1 MKGPRGPRDGTMY
14 TLGKKLRFSL
24 FGKSHG
30 SCVGCVLEGVPQG
43 TPIDMGVLAH
53 DMALRRPSKGIGTD
67 RTEADEAEVVCG
79 ITDGKADGN
88 AIILKIANGDVDDSK
103 YLPFE
108 RTPRPG
114 HADLPALLALPKFD
128 IRGGG
133 QFSGR
138 LTAAIVAAG
147 GIARQMLAAEGIH
160 IGAFC
165 RSVGNIDDPD
175 ERDADDAKRSERF
188 PTRSC
193 TEELDKAMSEAI
205 LSAKKDGDS
214 VGGVVECIVTGLP
227 IGFGGIWFESLDA
240 ELAHAVFG
248 IPACKGIEFGKGFGI
263 TRMRGSES
271 NDAYRM
277 KGGRIVT
284 ETNNMGGIVGGMS
297 DGADLVFRAA
307 FKPTPSIGAKQD
319 TVNLETCEDADLEI
333 KGRHDPCIAPRAVAV
348 VEAVTAL
355 VLADQMERGL

>member
-1 MKGPRGPRDGTMY
+1 MY

-30 SCVGCVLEGVPQG
+30 PCVGCVLEGVPQG
-43 TPIDMGVLAH
+43 TPIDMESLAH
-53 DMALRRPSKGIGTD
+53 DMALRKPSKGIGTD
-67 RTEADEAEVVCG
+67 RVEADKVDVICG
-79 ITDGKADGN
+79 IEGGKADGN
-88 AIILKIANGDVDDSK
+88 AIILEIANGNVDDSK

-108 RTPRPG
+108 ETPRPG

-147 GIARQMLAAEGIH
+147 GIARQMLAAKGIV
-160 IGAFC
+160 IGSFC
-165 RSVGNIDDPD
+165 RSIGNVEDCD
-175 ERDADDAKRSERF
+175 ERGIEDAKRSEGF
-188 PTRSC
+188 PTRAC
-193 TEELDKAMSEAI
+193 TPELDAMMSDCIMA
-205 LSAKKDGDS
+205 ARKDMDS

-240 ELAHAVFG
+240 ELAHAAFG
-248 IPACKGIEFGKGFGI
+248 IPACKGVEFGKGFDI

-277 KGGRIVT
+277 KDGRIVT
-284 ETNNMGGIVGGMS
+284 KTNNMGGVVGGMS

-307 FKPTPSIGAKQD
+307 FKPTPSIGAKQE
-319 TVNLETCEDADLEI
+319 TVDLKTCEDAELEI
-333 KGRHDPCIAPRAVAV
+333 KGRHDPCIAPRAASV

>member
-1 MKGPRGPRDGTMY
+1 MY

-30 SCVGCVLEGVPQG
+30 PCVGCVLEGVPQG
-43 TPIDMGVLAH
+43 TPIDMESLAH
-53 DMALRRPSKGIGTD
+53 DMALRKPSKGIGTD
-67 RTEADEAEVVCG
+67 RVEADKVDVICG
-79 ITDGKADGN
+79 IEDGK
-88 AIILKIANGDVDDSK
+88 
-103 YLPFE
+103 
-108 RTPRPG
+108 
-114 HADLPALLALPKFD
+114 ALLALPKFD

-147 GIARQMLAAEGIH
+147 GIARQMLAAKGIV
-160 IGAFC
+160 IGSFC
-165 RSVGNIDDPD
+165 RSIGNVEDCD
-175 ERDADDAKRSERF
+175 ERGIEDAKRSEGF
-188 PTRSC
+188 PTRAC
-193 TEELDKAMSEAI
+193 TPELDAMMSDCIMA
-205 LSAKKDGDS
+205 ARKDMDS

-248 IPACKGIEFGKGFGI
+248 IPACKGVEFGKGFDI

-277 KGGRIVT
+277 KDGRIVT
-284 ETNNMGGIVGGMS
+284 KTNNMGGVVGGMS

-307 FKPTPSIGAKQD
+307 F
-319 TVNLETCEDADLEI
+319 
-333 KGRHDPCIAPRAVAV
+333 
-348 VEAVTAL
+348 
-355 VLADQMERGL
+355 